1 MPIPPPHQHTY
12 IHIDMRNECG
22 TLWYEF
28 EFGDL
33 LINITALLMGP
44 PPILALSKKLAPRI
58 TEGVINHAG
67 PRGKR
72 DLANKELDLPA
83 KSNAIEGLSNNLT
96 SRLRQQI
103 GGGQRMIGDGSEA
116 SEASSTQTNTLVL
129 PLVLGLYAL
138 KKIFKTSAWGEIFN
152 KLTPEGEEDAESSKD
167 HPVHHDFETQW
178 LASFEDDSD
187 KVQSVPALLNCA
199 TGGLT
204 KLAVECGKYNKP

>member
-72 DLANKELDLPA
+72 DLTNKELDLPT
-83 KSNAIEGLSNNLT
+83 KSNAIEGLSSNLT
-96 SRLRQQI
+96 VARLRRQI
-103 GGGQRMIGDGSEA
+103 GGGQSMIDDGTEA
-116 SEASSTQTNTLVL
+116 SAASSTQTNQLLL
-129 PLVLGLYAL
+129 PLYIGLYFL
-138 KKIFKTSAWGEIFN
+138 RKIFKTTPAWGDSI
-152 KLTPEGEEDAESSKD
+152 KYPAGDDAESPKD
-167 HPVHHDFETQW
+167 HPVDHDFDTQW
-178 LASFEDDSD
+178 LASFEDGSD
-187 KVQSVPALLNCA
+187 QMGSAPALLNCS